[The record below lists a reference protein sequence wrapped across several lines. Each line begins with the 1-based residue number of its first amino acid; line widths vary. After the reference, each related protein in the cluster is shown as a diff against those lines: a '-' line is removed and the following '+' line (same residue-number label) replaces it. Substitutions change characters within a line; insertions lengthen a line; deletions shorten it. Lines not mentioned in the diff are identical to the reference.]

1 MLIASIFVYAF
12 FAFIAVTLLNIGVA
26 SVELEQIP
34 TSHPTMFFMAP
45 SVPDESGEE
54 GVISVTNFPT
64 MSPTSAT
71 SGNPS
76 AGTGD
81 SYKDEVIE
89 ENQTAVNTSSYMF
102 YTFLGLFAVVAG
114 GYYVKRCISVILILP
129 TVNYNLL
136 YLSFTA
142 PSYLRRRCMGGGSA
156 QEAPRYQPVHTRDHD
171 DDDFFSNRNIEMT
184 RGGFSNTRHF

>member
-1 MLIASIFVYAF
+1 MRFASNFVYAY

-34 TSHPTMFFMAP
+34 TSHPTMFFVAP

-64 MSPTSAT
+64 MSPTPVTDGS
-71 SGNPS
+71 PS

-81 SYKDEVIE
+81 SYENEVKE

-102 YTFLGLFAVVAG
+102 YTFLGLFVVVAG
-114 GYYVKRCISVILILP
+114 GYYVKRCVSIIFLLP
-129 TVNYNLL
+129 TVNCNLL
-136 YLSFTA
+136 YLSF
-142 PSYLRRRCMGGGSA
+142 PLLYHLN
-156 QEAPRYQPVHTRDHD
+156 D
-171 DDDFFSNRNIEMT
+171 I
-184 RGGFSNTRHF
+184 